1 MNPLDRINQLNNEVA
16 LLRSQLSDARKQ
28 LEADS
33 ATIAN
38 LAKDK
43 QDIWLRCDSGDELL
57 NAILLWI
64 EADMRQTPPPA
75 ESMAACFLPTFC
87 KNTRAH
93 LSRHA

>member
-33 ATIAN
+33 ATIAK

-43 QDIWLRCDSGDELL
+43 QELVSALPDIEFLLRKISINWREAGSMTDSC
-57 NAILLWI
+57 
-64 EADMRQTPPPA
+64 
-75 ESMAACFLPTFC
+75 S
-87 KNTRAH
+87 RASEEITAL

>member
-1 MNPLDRINQLNNEVA
+1 MNPPDRINQLKDEIA

-33 ATIAN
+33 ATIAK

-43 QDIWLRCDSGDELL
+43 RELVSAMQDAEFLLRKIGMNWREAGAMADSCKRSS
-57 NAILLWI
+57 
-64 EADMRQTPPPA
+64 ADLA
-75 ESMAACFLPTFC
+75 DI
-87 KNTRAH
+87 

>member
-33 ATIAN
+33 ATIAK
-38 LAKDK
+38 LAKD
-43 QDIWLRCDSGDELL
+43 RDSGDELL

-64 EADMRQTPPPA
+64 EADMRQTPPLA